1 MTAVLIGV
9 MAVAL
14 WLVLRPPRG
23 LRRRV
28 RKAFAGS
35 AAGSRAA
42 WSRGG
47 ATGWANTGSSEAPG
61 FPPKG
66 RPSRHH
72 RQRSG
77 RGAQDIQDFSAAGRN
92 RRGRGLGLVRGRKD
106 AAVSLT
112 VLVQQLAALLKGG
125 RTPARLWDELCLV
138 YGGTGPVDGAASGPR
153 LSPGSAAVLA
163 AARGAAMRGSP
174 VAEAVRF
181 AAASAGHFA
190 GSREPRIWQEL
201 AACFDIA
208 EASGCPLA
216 DVLTRFAAQLE
227 VEDDAEAARQT
238 ALAGPRAT
246 VTLLTWL
253 PLLGLGLGFCLGV
266 DPLAM
271 LLGTPIGVAA
281 LVAGIVLTVAGRLWS
296 ARLVRAA
303 AGASVP

>member
-1 MTAVLIGV
+1 MIAVLIAAL
-9 MAVAL
+9 AVAL
-14 WLVLRPPRG
+14 WLILRPPQS
-23 LRRRV
+23 LHRRV

-35 AAGSRAA
+35 AAGSRTAR
-42 WSRGG
+42 SRSGM
-47 ATGWANTGSSEAPG
+47 ARWANAGSPEA
-61 FPPKG
+61 
-66 RPSRHH
+66 
-72 RQRSG
+72 
-77 RGAQDIQDFSAAGRN
+77 RGSLPNVTPARRYRR
-92 RRGRGLGLVRGRKD
+92 RRGREASDGQDLSWGGRDGFGLSRRLHND

-138 YGGTGPVDGAASGPR
+138 YGGSDSPDGTGGGPR

-174 VAEAVRF
+174 VAEAVRL
-181 AAASAGHFA
+181 AASSSGHAA

-238 ALAGPRAT
+238 ALAGPKAT

-271 LLGTPIGVAA
+271 LLGTPVGVAA
-281 LVAGIVLTVAGRLWS
+281 LVAGVVLTVAGRLWS
-296 ARLVRAA
+296 ARLVHAA